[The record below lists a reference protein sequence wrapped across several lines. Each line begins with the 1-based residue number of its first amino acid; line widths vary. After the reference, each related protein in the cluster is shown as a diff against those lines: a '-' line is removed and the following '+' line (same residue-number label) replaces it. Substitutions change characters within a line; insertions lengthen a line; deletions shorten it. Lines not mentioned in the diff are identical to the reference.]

1 MADNDSTIAWHRAQ
15 LKKHREALRDIEV
28 RRFRFGETAGS
39 KARAEARQLAA
50 ELRRKIT
57 ASERVIAAYEKGVE
71 VQSTVG
77 PVKFRPDDHQL
88 IRPVIIVKGKKTT
101 DMKSKD
107 DYYSVVEI
115 VPGDKLLPDPTA
127 FGCNLGSPT

>member
-39 KARAEARQLAA
+39 KARAKARQLAA

-57 ASERVIAAYEKGVE
+57 ASERVIGAYEKL
-71 VQSTVG
+71 TR
-77 PVKFRPDDHQL
+77 RPL
-88 IRPVIIVKGKKTT
+88 TT
-101 DMKSKD
+101 DYRSLANVRWGNWD
-107 DYYSVVEI
+107 SA
-115 VPGDKLLPDPTA
+115 P
-127 FGCNLGSPT
+127 CNGAAARS